1 MSYKTISAND
11 AQELLQL
18 WQARREMPIE
28 EFEYP
33 QGDGDSAVNDAIA
46 SLKRLHEQSASRSD
60 WAAFDG
66 EAAVAFHQA
75 VAPLPPSIE
84 GNPGFWRWVAL
95 QLFNVIEWRHAR
107 PEGAHPHNYGLGS
120 RMSNYPIRL
129 WLRAALSYDDQSTDP
144 YELTR
149 RGAVDFWESGIIR
162 PRYSSCRPLVRSFV
176 RYQYPELSSRGTLH
190 LTHSN
195 GIRSLYKRLKRL
207 HATMALELLNDDD
220 AHSLVDEL
228 GSGLQRA

>member
-1 MSYKTISAND
+1 MPYKIISAND
-11 AQELLQL
+11 AHELLL
-18 WQARREMPIE
+18 SWQTGKEGTIE

-33 QGDGDSAVNDAIA
+33 EGDADSAVNDAIS
-46 SLKRLHEQSASRSD
+46 SLRHLHEQSTNRSD

-66 EAAVAFHQA
+66 EAAVMLHQTI
-75 VAPLPPSIE
+75 APLPPAIE
-84 GNPGFWRWVAL
+84 GNPGFWRWIAL
-95 QLFNVIEWRHAR
+95 QLFKVIEWRHAR

-120 RMSNYPIRL
+120 RVSNYPIRL

-144 YELTR
+144 YELTC

-162 PRYSSCRPLVRSFV
+162 PRYSSCRALVRSFV
-176 RYQYPELSSRGTLH
+176 RYHYPELSGRGTLH

-207 HATMALELLNDDD
+207 HATMALELLDDDD
-220 AHSLVDEL
+220 AYALLNEL
-228 GSGLQRA
+228 GSGLQRV